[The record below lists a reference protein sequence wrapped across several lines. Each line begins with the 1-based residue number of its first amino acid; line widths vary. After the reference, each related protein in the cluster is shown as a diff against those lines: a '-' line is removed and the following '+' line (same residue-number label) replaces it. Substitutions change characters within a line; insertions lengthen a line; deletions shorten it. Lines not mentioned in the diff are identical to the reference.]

1 MEIVVFMYLIF
12 SIVPCI
18 MASYS
23 SAFAAHRKDSFSIAQ
38 LKKRLFDIP
47 LKKIFP
53 IYSVIYILVFLLMG
67 GKIKK

>member
-1 MEIVVFMYLIF
+1 
-12 SIVPCI
+12 